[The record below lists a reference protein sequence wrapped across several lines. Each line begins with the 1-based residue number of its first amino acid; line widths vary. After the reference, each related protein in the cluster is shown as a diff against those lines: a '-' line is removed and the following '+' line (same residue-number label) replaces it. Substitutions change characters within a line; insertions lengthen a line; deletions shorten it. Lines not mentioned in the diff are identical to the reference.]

1 MSKEEHAD
9 KASQATPQGPHEKEG
24 LFRNSPAMDR
34 GLEFIVAIEGKEQ
47 DIEAQKDILDPVVDE
62 KEKFIHWQPP
72 RVLTT
77 SSLLMAKMSSG
88 LV

>member
-47 DIEAQKDILDPVVDE
+47 DI
-62 KEKFIHWQPP
+62 
-72 RVLTT
+72 
-77 SSLLMAKMSSG
+77 
-88 LV
+88 

>member
-1 MSKEEHAD
+1 MPEEKHAD
-9 KASQATPQGPHEKEG
+9 KSSQTTPQGPHEKEG

-47 DIEAQKDILDPVVDE
+47 DIEAQKDVLDPIVDE